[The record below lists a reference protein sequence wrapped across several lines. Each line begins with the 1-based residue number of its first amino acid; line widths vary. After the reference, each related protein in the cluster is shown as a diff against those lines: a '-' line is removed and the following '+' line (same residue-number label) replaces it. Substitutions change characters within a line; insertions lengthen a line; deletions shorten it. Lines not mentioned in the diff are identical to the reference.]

1 MYLCILV
8 RIRELLTPAFQISV
22 MTLRPFVRDAA
33 PSHGGSR
40 RGHETRGQSAHR
52 LVEQRGCPLVVSV
65 TLVQDV
71 LQELSMKG
79 ESDFEFL
86 NVPVELILQVWE
98 TKTKKQRSTT

>member
-1 MYLCILV
+1 MYPCAHQGAFNP
-8 RIRELLTPAFQISV
+8 RISNFCNDFASICT
-22 MTLRPFVRDAA
+22 RDAA

-40 RGHETRGQSAHR
+40 RGHETRGPSAHR

-86 NVPVELILQVWE
+86 NVPVELSLQVWE
-98 TKTKKQRSTT
+98 TKTEKQRNTT